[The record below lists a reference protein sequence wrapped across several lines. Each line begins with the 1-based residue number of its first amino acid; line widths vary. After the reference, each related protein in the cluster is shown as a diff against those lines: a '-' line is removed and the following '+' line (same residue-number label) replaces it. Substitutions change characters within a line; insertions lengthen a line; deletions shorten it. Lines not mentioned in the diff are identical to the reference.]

1 MAKSPRRAMSRH
13 RIGRHGLARLRSRRP
28 VIWPCSCVEREC
40 AFRFRACVTL
50 RRLEAGEARRSSHGR
65 RPCDVHPGRA
75 PGVLVPCHRSRAT
88 MMNLVRNFLRD
99 ENGEDL
105 IEYGL
110 LAAFVAAVAL
120 VTIIAD
126 PLGIKGSL
134 TAAFQK

>member
-1 MAKSPRRAMSRH
+1 VGDEVAEEAAVLGAPPARGRKGERSPDEES
-13 RIGRHGLARLRSRRP
+13 
-28 VIWPCSCVEREC
+28 
-40 AFRFRACVTL
+40 
-50 RRLEAGEARRSSHGR
+50 
-65 RPCDVHPGRA
+65 
-75 PGVLVPCHRSRAT
+75 GVML
-88 MMNLVRNFLRD
+88 NLIRKFVRD

-134 TAAFQK
+134 QAAFQRAKDALDQS